1 MQQLTTKMK
10 TIEQKYREVGGANTL
25 ILPDRMGSLKSP

>member
-1 MQQLTTKMK
+1 MK

-25 ILPDRMGSLKSP
+25 ILPDRMNSLKSP